1 MTEWYPPPDSQGYM
15 LKNLNISLI
24 IASSII
30 LIARLNTRAFILKSL
45 GVDDLI
51 ATISWI
57 LLVTYS
63 LMIIR
68 AVGNGAGTHIDQ
80 VPPEQLAK
88 FFKSLPTIQL
98 LFFAEI
104 AMVRFSVIAFYSRLH
119 NDRWYR
125 CGLFVLGFINFA
137 MTMIVVFLF
146 LTECKHIPDLWDSR
160 AENRECMDKAD
171 ERKIFWAHGIT
182 GVAIDLGLLALP
194 ISLIFRVMKL
204 SGQRMQV
211 LLVFC
216 VGIVALVA
224 GVMRVAYSIMID
236 FTVDTTYKIFIIVV
250 WVDLEGHLGL
260 WTACFPALQPLFRLI
275 NEKSG
280 ARFKFPREKG
290 RRLSAQLKWGGRKLS
305 TQLNWGGYFNKVPCV
320 DKLGTSVNSDSS
332 IADSV

>member
-1 MTEWYPPPDSQGYM
+1 MAEWDPPPDSQGYM
-15 LKNLNISLI
+15 LKDLNISLI
-24 IASSII
+24 VASALV

-51 ATISWI
+51 ATLAFI

-63 LMIIR
+63 SMIIR

-80 VPPEQLAK
+80 VPPEQLAE
-88 FFKSLPTIQL
+88 FFRSLPTIQL

-104 AMVRFSVIAFYSRLH
+104 AMIRFSVIAFYWRLH
-119 NDRWYR
+119 SDRWYR
-125 CGLFVLGFINFA
+125 CGLYILGLINFF
-137 MTMIVVFLF
+137 MTMIVIFLF
-146 LTECKHIPDLWDSR
+146 VTECKHIPDLWDSR
-160 AENRECMDKAD
+160 APNRDCMDKAD
-171 ERKIFWAHGIT
+171 ERKILWAHGIT
-182 GVAIDLGLLALP
+182 GIAIDLGLLALP
-194 ISLIFRVMKL
+194 ISLIFRVMRL

-236 FTVDTTYKIFIIVV
+236 FTVDTTYKISLIVV

-260 WTACFPALQPLFRLI
+260 WTACFPALQPLFRFI

-280 ARFKFPREKG
+280 INFKFPTEKA
-290 RRLSAQLKWGGRKLS
+290 RRLSAQLMWGGRRLS
-305 TQLNWGGYFNKVPCV
+305 TQLNWGGRRMTW
-320 DKLGTSVNSDSS
+320 KLRQL
-332 IADSV
+332 